1 MEYEEFF
8 GRYKRAHEDWTF
20 GRLDRD
26 DAAAEL
32 ERLRAIVPSI
42 EPSDRRQT
50 AEYLLEQWANET
62 SPEAED
68 RMARAGAVLAR
79 AGSGDGTVAER
90 KARAEAGIAEI
101 TRIADET
108 VDVGERF
115 AILGMNETLAKL
127 IDVLERSGKPDRP

>member
-1 MEYEEFF
+1 MDYEEFF
-8 GRYKRAHEDWTF
+8 SQYKRAHENWTF

-68 RMARAGAVLAR
+68 RLARAGVVLAR
-79 AGSGDGTVAER
+79 AASADGTVAER

-108 VDVGERF
+108 ADVGERY

-127 IDVLERSGKPDRP
+127 IDGLERSGNPDRP